1 MLVVSLAGSL
11 LLVGGSPEIPEPA
24 TTDEVPAPTGTAA
37 EVPPPVDEFTPVA
50 EPVAADTTA
59 PEVASAGATPPRQN
73 SFASAGPVEEDGSPV
88 ARAKPGQFGMQ
99 FTFGGLAPL
108 SIAGIN
114 DLGVGRLLFSEIG
127 FRRVTERLIIPF
139 SIGAGVFHHSIEG
152 GSKQNDFGL
161 AASVGVL
168 KPFRV
173 WRRIS
178 PYFGGM
184 FHVHYVDPTGPDN
197 WLVNV
202 AIGPTIGTEFYIGHR
217 VSLLFQADARVGI
230 NAFDGLTQVSA
241 ATSLA
246 AGGQTGLVF
255 YF

>member
-1 MLVVSLAGSL
+1 MVVVAIAGL
-11 LLVGGSPEIPEPA
+11 LSTSPELPEP
-24 TTDEVPAPTGTAA
+24 
-37 EVPPPVDEFTPVA
+37 TPVA
-50 EPVAADTTA
+50 ETPAPVEAEPTPVEPAPVDAPVAAPIA
-59 PEVASAGATPPRQN
+59 PTPPPAEIDDEVAPRKKR
-73 SFASAGPVEEDGSPV
+73 FASDGPAEEDGSPV
-88 ARAKPGQFGMQ
+88 ERAKPGHWGMQ

-127 FRRVTERLIIPF
+127 FRRVTQNLIIPF
-139 SIGAGVFHHSIEG
+139 SIGAGVFHHAVDG

-178 PYFGGM
+178 PYVGGT
-184 FHVHYVDPTGPDN
+184 FHLHYVDPTGPDN

-202 AIGPTIGTEFYIGHR
+202 SIGPTIGTEFYIGHR
-217 VSLLFQADARVGI
+217 VSLLFQADARLGI
-230 NAFDGLTQVSA
+230 NAFDGATQVSA
-241 ATSLA
+241 ATSLT